1 MRIARAGV
9 LLACVAL
16 TGFRGSATSAQ
27 SGAPSAGSLTENL
40 VAASTPSQSYA
51 LYLPSGYSSGQRW
64 PIVYAFDPAARGTVP
79 VQLMKDA
86 AERYGYIIAASNTS
100 RNSVPTVSAEAAEAM
115 WQDTH
120 ARFSIDNQRVYFAG
134 FSGGARLASAIAQR
148 CKCAQGVFLSGA
160 GFSSGMPPAR
170 EVPVP
175 VFMTAGI
182 TDFNYGEFVE
192 LDAELDRLAI
202 PHLLRRFDGAHE
214 WGPAS
219 LWLEAFA
226 WADLGAMKAGVR
238 PRDVS
243 TVAGELKTF
252 TKVARRFEE
261 AGQPY
266 FAAQMYRAV
275 AATFDDL
282 TPTAALVAHAATL
295 ERDPA
300 YASARK
306 RERDDIQRQRSL
318 QMEIVTMIGGV
329 GELGD
334 EQSRRQHEALNAIR
348 RLREHAAREEDP
360 RRRLVLE
367 RARLGIFVA
376 MIEAGN
382 PLLDRKDLAMARLYF
397 ELAAEARPEIP
408 WPHVSLARC
417 LLRMGK
423 NGEALQAL
431 ERATRAGLSSQ
442 DLANLAAQGGDFS
455 TLAADPAYRKLREDA
470 LHRVG
475 GP

>member
-1 MRIARAGV
+1 VRIAWAGV

-16 TGFRGSATSAQ
+16 TAVGSAASAQ

-40 VAASTPSQSYA
+40 VAAGTPSQSYA
-51 LYLPSGYSSGQRW
+51 LYLPSGYSNGQRW
-64 PIVYAFDPAARGTVP
+64 PIVYAFDPGARGPVP
-79 VQLMKDA
+79 ARLMKDA

-100 RNSVPTVSAEAAEAM
+100 RNNAPKVSAEAATAM

-120 ARFSIDNQRVYFAG
+120 ARLSIDNQRVYFAG

-160 GFSSGMPPAR
+160 GFSSDTPPAR
-170 EVPVP
+170 EMSVP
-175 VFMTAGI
+175 VFMTAGM
-182 TDFNYGEFVE
+182 TDFNYGELVE
-192 LDAELDRLAI
+192 LDAELDRLGI

-214 WGPAS
+214 WGPAN
-219 LWLEAFA
+219 LWLEALA
-226 WADLGAMKAGVR
+226 WADLGAMKASVR
-238 PRDVS
+238 PRDARIV
-243 TVAGELKTF
+243 TGELKTM
-252 TKVARRFEE
+252 TDVASRFEE

-275 AATFDDL
+275 AATFDGL
-282 TPTAALVAHAATL
+282 TPTAALVEHAATL

-306 RERDDIQRQRSL
+306 RERDDIQQQRSL
-318 QMEIVTMIGGV
+318 QREIFAMIGGV
-329 GELGD
+329 GEQGD
-334 EQSRRQHEALNAIR
+334 DQARRQHEALNAIR

-360 RRRLVLE
+360 QRQLVLE
-367 RARLGIFVA
+367 RARMGIFIA

-382 PLLDRKDLAMARLYF
+382 PLLDRKDLAMARVYF

-423 NGEALQAL
+423 NREALQAL
-431 ERATRAGLSSQ
+431 ERATHAGLSSQ
-442 DLANLAAQGGDFS
+442 DLANLEAQHGEFANLG
-455 TLAADPAYRKLREDA
+455 ADPAYRKLREEA
-470 LHRVG
+470 SRGVG
-475 GP
+475 PR